1 MSNIKA
7 MPTTGFANCN
17 ADVAKFLRKMADNV
31 EVGSH
36 GEIRQ
41 VALIMEAGSDVN
53 TWVAG
58 GPFDNARIV
67 GLMSIATTRFI
78 RDMGFGAEE

>member
-1 MSNIKA
+1 MSNIKS

-17 ADVAKFLRKMADNV
+17 TDVANFLREMASNIEAGD
-31 EVGSH
+31 H
-36 GEIRQ
+36 GDIRQ
-41 VALIMEAGSDVN
+41 VALIMEFDGEVN

-67 GLMSIATTRFI
+67 GIMSIATARFI
-78 RDMGFGAEE
+78 GDMQ

>member
-17 ADVAKFLRKMADNV
+17 ADVARFLREMADNV
-31 EVGSH
+31 EGGEH

-41 VALIMEAGSDVN
+41 IALIMEFDGQVN

-58 GPFDNARIV
+58 GPCDNARIV
-67 GLMSIATTRFI
+67 GIMSIAIARF
-78 RDMGFGAEE
+78 MQEMP